1 MAFTPLLPYL
11 FHRPLFHHRFSFS
24 CVGPPFLWRCALHIT
39 HGGDEGVDQAV
50 VLALL
55 GDAAEVIVHLI
66 GVFADKVVGVV
77 NAESLEITA
86 DGFADVRDVG
96 EMLDAGSVH
105 GRVGLSR
112 IPFHQCPLG
121 TSFGLRY

>member
-1 MAFTPLLPYL
+1 MASTPLLPYL
-11 FHRPLFHHRFSFS
+11 FHRPLFHHRFSFGG
-24 CVGPPFLWRCALHIT
+24 VGPPFLCWCTFHIT
-39 HGGDEGVDQAV
+39 HSGDEGVDQAV
-50 VLALL
+50 VVALP

-77 NAESLEITA
+77 NAESLEIAA
-86 DGFADVRDVG
+86 DGFADVGDVG
-96 EMLDAGSVH
+96 EILDAGSVH